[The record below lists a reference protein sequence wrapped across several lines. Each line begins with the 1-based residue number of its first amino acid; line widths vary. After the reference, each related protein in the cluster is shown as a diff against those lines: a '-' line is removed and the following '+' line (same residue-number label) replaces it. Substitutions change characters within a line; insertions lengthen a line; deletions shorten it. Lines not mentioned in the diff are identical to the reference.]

1 MMTGRPLV
9 GRISIL
15 AVIFVL
21 GFLEPASADVATM
34 DEFTLTRDGT
44 LIFDDTFGPG
54 NTLVGGTG
62 AVLPSGLLFPDG
74 SSANYHVMG
83 TVTETG
89 NQAILDTALGDH
101 IVQPPPFFSAIN
113 LNDADLLTGP
123 PSGPFSLTPSDT
135 FKATGLFDLSV
146 PPTVGGFYQLELS
159 GRVASN
165 MGNGDVLSMQV
176 VNCGPA
182 EAACGSNTGPFV
194 RLQDANFANNTTT
207 TIAEVP
213 LDTSHQQILFEL
225 SRPSTTND
233 DVIGSYEY
241 IDNGQ
246 PNGGQILGFGDNVFQ
261 NLGYTQ
267 AGFAQLAMAVPEPSS
282 LVVLASS
289 VFGLAW
295 LRRRG
300 SAERGGST

>member
-1 MMTGRPLV
+1 MTGRKRV

-15 AVIFVL
+15 AAVFAL
-21 GFLEPASADVATM
+21 GFLQPASADVATM

-44 LIFDDTFGPG
+44 LIFDDTFGAG
-54 NTLVGGTG
+54 KTLAGGTG
-62 AVLPSGLLFPDG
+62 AVLASGLLFPDG

-89 NQAILDTALGDH
+89 NKAILNTALGDH

-123 PSGPFSLTPSDT
+123 PSSPFALTPNDT
-135 FKATGLFDLSV
+135 FKATGLFDRSV

-159 GRVASN
+159 GRAASN
-165 MGNGDVLSMQV
+165 MGNGDVLSVQV
-176 VNCGPA
+176 VHCGPA
-182 EAACGSNTGPFV
+182 EAACGSNIGPFI

-225 SRPSTTND
+225 SRPSNTSD
-233 DVIGSYEY
+233 EVFGYYEY
-241 IDNGQ
+241 FDNGQ
-246 PNGGQILGFGDNVFQ
+246 PDGGEQLLGFGDNVFQ

-267 AGFAQLAMAVPEPSS
+267 AGFAQLAMAVPEPSPLALLAWS
-282 LVVLASS
+282 VL
-289 VFGLAW
+289 GLAW
-295 LRRRG
+295 LRHRRG
-300 SAERGGST
+300 AG